1 MSRFVQMHQQ
11 WRSFLGT
18 HQHLLLWLLK
28 LSAGAAGTFSGDNQ
42 CGKRSHAN
50 SKQKRR
56 VCFDTLVKNG
66 ILALRSEEQQNKCHL
81 ISRDTSGGGL
91 PNMHLP
97 RMIKVLKGVFNGLG
111 KFIPQIFMCRK
122 MSSSLSNFLKA
133 QLHSI
138 KMVYMTPFSM
148 VRHHFQ
154 R

>member
-1 MSRFVQMHQQ
+1 MSRFVPMHQQ
-11 WRSFLGT
+11 CRSFLGT

-66 ILALRSEEQQNKCHL
+66 ILALRSEEQQNKCYL
-81 ISRDTSGGGL
+81 IRDTSGGGFLL

-122 MSSSLSNFLKA
+122 MSSSLGNFPKA
-133 QLHSI
+133 QLTSI
-138 KMVYMTPFSM
+138 KMI
-148 VRHHFQ
+148 RRHFQ
-154 R
+154 K